1 MTDLSFLDEQ
11 ALNDWIVQQRW
22 FASKTRVDASFD
34 KQLPTGHEYIE
45 TFKKYRT
52 QFGGANRVVIALVAK
67 QGDIFTPE
75 FFKTLKAVTDET
87 YYIPGVDRAQVTSI
101 YTPNVHFIEVVEE
114 GLQGGNV
121 IPADFTPTPAGFGV
135 G

>member
-1 MTDLSFLDEQ
+1 MIARLEAFIFHHRPTTLAVFAIITLV
-11 ALNDWIVQQRW
+11 LGW

-52 QFGGANRVVIALVAK
+52 QFGGANRIVIALVAK

-87 YYIPGVDRAQVTSI
+87 YYIPGVD
-101 YTPNVHFIEVVEE
+101 
-114 GLQGGNV
+114 
-121 IPADFTPTPAGFGV
+121 
-135 G
+135 